1 MKKRWIEAPER
12 CECAKMVIKTE
23 AQWKIDAAGREYK
36 KRNSLPEPRERR
48 KMEEYRYRMEED
60 ENSIYEYDV
69 ECLKTKE
76 KANRTKGL

>member
-36 KRNSLPEPRERR
+36 KRNSLPEPKERQRR

-69 ECLKTKE
+69 VCLKTKE
-76 KANRTKGL
+76 K

>member
-23 AQWKIDAAGREYK
+23 ERWKIDAAGGGCR
-36 KRNSLPEPRERR
+36 KRNSLPEPRERQRR
-48 KMEEYRYRMEED
+48 KTEAYRYRMEED

-69 ECLKTKE
+69 ECLRKKE
-76 KANRTKGL
+76 R